1 MTAGMI
7 VLCTPSATAVAKLV
21 YTNVNNV
28 WKTRL
33 TASEDYQM
41 EGLRV
46 VTDRRSSKR
55 YTKMNTSPDNI
66 IPEVV

>member
-7 VLCTPSATAVAKLV
+7 VLCTPSATAVTKLV
-21 YTNVNNV
+21 YTNAVSI

-41 EGLRV
+41 EGLKGG
-46 VTDRRSSKR
+46 TDRRSSKR
-55 YTKMNTSPDNI
+55 YTKMNTLHDGI